1 MKRRG
6 CVARLLMVLALI
18 IPTTALSADDRPVIH
33 NEKQVQETA
42 PKLTEED
49 RQVVEMLDLLEILEL
64 LNEFDNVTALEEK
77 P

>member
-1 MKRRG
+1 MKHRTTAPWLFLILTLILPA
-6 CVARLLMVLALI
+6 VPVLAVET
-18 IPTTALSADDRPVIH
+18 PMTQEEEPA
-33 NEKQVQETA
+33 QETA